1 MTNNDVEAPPP
12 PPPPPSEDTP
22 LIARSGSDIS
32 SVDSSTLDTSVTTES
47 SSIDDANN
55 DITKDELDK
64 PWPATF
70 DRGIQVL
77 ASPFLDA
84 RKVDEYTKSPSVRAR
99 YKNRNV
105 SFVCI

>member
-12 PPPPPSEDTP
+12 PPPSEDTP
-22 LIARSGSDIS
+22 LIAISGSDIS
-32 SVDSSTLDTSVTTES
+32 SVDSSTPES